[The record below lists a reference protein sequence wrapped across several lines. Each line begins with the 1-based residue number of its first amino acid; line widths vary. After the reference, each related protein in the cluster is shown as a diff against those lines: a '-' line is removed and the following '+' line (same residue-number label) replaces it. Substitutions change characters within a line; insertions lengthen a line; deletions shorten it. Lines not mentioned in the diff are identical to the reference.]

1 MIAPP
6 IPLTVA
12 ELAFWRSAFERR
24 PDLPAYD
31 VPLLLLAA
39 KLATQIEATGFF
51 DDALASDFH
60 ACMTALRLT
69 PMMRELEQRAAALAV
84 GHGSGAPASST
95 PASATRH

>member
-6 IPLTVA
+6 IPLTAA
-12 ELAFWRSAFERR
+12 EMALWRSAFERR
-24 PDLPAYD
+24 PDLPAHD

-39 KLATQIEATGFF
+39 KLATQIEATGFY

-69 PMMRELEQRAAALAV
+69 PLMRGLEQRAAVIAT
-84 GHGSGAPASST
+84 GHGAGRIASST